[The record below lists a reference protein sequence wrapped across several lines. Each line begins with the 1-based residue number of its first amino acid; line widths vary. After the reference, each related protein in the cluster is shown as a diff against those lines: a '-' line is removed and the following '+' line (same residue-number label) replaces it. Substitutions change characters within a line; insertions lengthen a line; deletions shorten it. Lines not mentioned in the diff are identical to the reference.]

1 MLERCSK
8 TALALAWAALLAAPA
23 GLYAQKHSPT
33 SAHPTYTGLVMTG
46 YQGWFG
52 TPGDGV
58 TNKWRHYNS
67 RAGFRPGA
75 ASIEYW
81 PDMREA
87 EEDEKYR
94 TPFVFADDSPAYVF
108 SSAHPKTVNRHFR
121 WMKEYGID
129 GAFVQ
134 RFRSDFGIRPVLTAV
149 LANALNAARAQG
161 RAIALMYDIGADIH
175 VDGVPDP
182 AKRTAEVNRIF
193 DDWKSLVDGL
203 GLTTG
208 GDGQPYLYHNGKPL
222 VVLWGVGFN
231 HRHNNT
237 GLDVQ
242 YWVELVD
249 SLRHSPE
256 YGGCSIML
264 GVPTSWRSGGRD
276 CISGAEHD
284 RMLELLKK
292 VDIIQPWHTSR
303 YTRGQMAAAYRDIVR
318 DDIAWCAA
326 NGVDY
331 TPTVSP
337 GIREKILHGNDFE
350 RHREGGYYFWDMAR
364 AAIAAGSRMLY
375 LGMFDEIDEGTQFF
389 KISNDPPF
397 YSEALGFADYGRD
410 PQDPAY
416 DAASP
421 AAQDPEDHY
430 LWLAGEA
437 ARALRGEFGM
447 GSAFRQ
453 RAAETDFGST
463 TTLVDNGSSYE
474 IELTTPAAGRRVFY
488 AAPYAV
494 PDGAPTVGTQR
505 DAALFDR
512 QLTGTAAFSEEQRG
526 AYIRLVEV
534 DDNDAVL
541 AFKAIAAPARTPDPD
556 SGEPTPSE
564 PGPSDILRGYNGS
577 FENGLGYWRF
587 FEVPD
592 ALGSTA
598 EIVRDGAV
606 DGAQAVRVTYA
617 APDDALRDR
626 ALDNWDAHMALKP
639 DTGYLLK
646 FWAKADSPQDGEL
659 KLAYGF
665 FNEDRDIVSEDG
677 TSFQLSDTYREYAHH
692 FTASAGT
699 STGWLAFRWKEG
711 DRHVPGVLHFDRVQL
726 WEGAEPTT
734 HVHDRAGPGAFALGQ
749 NYPNPFNPM
758 TAIEFSLPGPSP
770 VRLTVYDALGQRVQT
785 LLNGALPAG
794 SHQIEW
800 DGQSRATGG
809 AASGIYFYR
818 LRSNAG
824 VLTKKMVL
832 LR

>member
-1 MLERCSK
+1 MFEICTK
-8 TALALAWAALLAAPA
+8 TALALAGAALLAAPT

-33 SAHPTYTGLVMTG
+33 SAHPSYTGLVMTG

-87 EEDEKYR
+87 EEDEQYR
-94 TPFVFADDSPAYVF
+94 TQFVFADGSPAYVF
-108 SSAHPKTVNRHFR
+108 SSAHPKTVDRHFR
-121 WMKEYGID
+121 WMREYGID

-149 LANALNAARAQG
+149 LSNALNAARAQG
-161 RAIALMYDIGADIH
+161 RAIGLMYDIGANIH
-175 VDGVPDP
+175 VDGVPDN
-182 AKRTAEVNRIF
+182 ARRTQEVNRIF

-208 GDGQPYLYHNGKPL
+208 GDDQPYLYHNGKPL

-231 HRHNNT
+231 HRHNAT

-256 YGGCSIML
+256 YGGCSVML
-264 GVPTSWRSGGRD
+264 GVPTHWRGGGRD

-284 RMLELLKK
+284 KMLELLKT

-303 YTRGQMAAAYRDIVR
+303 YTRGQMGTAFKDMVSG
-318 DDIAWCAA
+318 DLEWCAA

-331 TPTVSP
+331 TPTISP
-337 GIREKILHGNDFE
+337 GIREKILHGNGFE
-350 RHREGGYYFWDMAR
+350 RHREGGLYFWDMAR
-364 AAIAAGSRMLY
+364 AAVQAGSRMLY
-375 LGMFDEIDEGTQFF
+375 LGMFDEIDEGTQYF
-389 KISNDPPF
+389 KISNAPPF
-397 YSEALGFADYGRD
+397 YSEALAFADYGRE
-410 PQDPAY
+410 PADPAY
-416 DAASP
+416 DPAAP
-421 AAQDPEDHY
+421 DAQDPEDHY

-447 GSAFRQ
+447 GPAFRE
-453 RAAETDFGST
+453 RATGADFRSVVT
-463 TTLVDNGSSYE
+463 PVDKGSSYE
-474 IELTTPAAGRRVFY
+474 IELTTPAPGRRVFY

-494 PDGAPTVGTQR
+494 PDGAPTAGTRR
-505 DAALFDR
+505 DPALFDR
-512 QLTGTAAFSEEQRG
+512 RLTGTAAFSEGQRG

-534 DDNDAVL
+534 NDDDEVL
-541 AFKAIAAPARTPDPD
+541 AFKAVAAPARA
-556 SGEPTPSE
+556 SGPAPGGPGPSE

-598 EIVRDGAV
+598 EIVRDAAV
-606 DGAQAVRVTYA
+606 DGDQAVRVTYA
-617 APDDALRDR
+617 APDGGLRDR
-626 ALDNWDAHMALKP
+626 ALDNWDAHMELKP
-639 DTGYLLK
+639 ETGYLVK
-646 FWAKADSPQDGEL
+646 FWAKTDAPQNGEL
-659 KLAYGF
+659 KFAYGF
-665 FNEDRDIVSEDG
+665 FNEDRDIVAEDG
-677 TSFQLSDTYREYAHH
+677 ASFRLSDAYREYAHH
-692 FTASAGT
+692 FTAPAGT
-699 STGWLAFRWKEG
+699 STGWLAFRWKDG
-711 DRHVPGVLHFDRVQL
+711 DSHAPGVLHFDHVQL

-734 HVHDRAGPGAFALGQ
+734 HIRDRAGPDAFTLGQ
-749 NYPNPFNPM
+749 NRPNPFNPT
-758 TAIEFSLPGPSP
+758 TAIEFSLPAQSP
-770 VRLTVYDALGQRVQT
+770 VELTVFDALGQRVRT
-785 LLNGALPAG
+785 LLSGTLPAG
-794 SHQIEW
+794 PHRIEW
-800 DGQSRATGG
+800 DGQGPAAGH
-809 AASGIYFYR
+809 AASGVYFYR
-818 LRSNAG
+818 LQSNAG
-824 VLTKKMVL
+824 AQTRKMVL